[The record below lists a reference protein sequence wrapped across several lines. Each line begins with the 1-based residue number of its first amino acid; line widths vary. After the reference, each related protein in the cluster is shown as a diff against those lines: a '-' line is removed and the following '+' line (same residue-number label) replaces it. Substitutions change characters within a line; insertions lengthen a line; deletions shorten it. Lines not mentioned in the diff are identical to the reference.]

1 MPLDDRNYMRG
12 SHPPACTCVSCVARR
27 GGYQPGR
34 QVWRGRDITSRP
46 SGRTR
51 PEPANTVRPQGR
63 ARPNRAVV
71 PGPGRRKSGGK
82 LMKLVAVIVVAILL
96 WAGLGVWQDFQ
107 EQGNLGPERAVAVA
121 LNRVITIPSSV
132 VGLIAEMVNA
142 SNGRSSLP
150 GEERSQGVRE
160 RNRPETSPA
169 NSMSEPARE
178 LLVAPTEALLPAVLA
193 EPISERTLAPALE
206 PAVAV
211 TVVPEP
217 TAANVPPTVTPIPP
231 SSFAFLVNHPE
242 TGVEVALTR
251 EQFDEFLATGKMP
264 VTIGFDATPH
274 STASRPEPTLTSTLI
289 PAPTP
294 RPTLG
299 PVTQTHQVEEMARL
313 VHQLTNEERREHGL
327 GALEYDAKLA
337 SIAKFHSED
346 MADFGYFSHTNLAGE
361 SPTDRG
367 TRQGYDCRKDYG
379 SYFTFG
385 LAENI
390 FQGGLYGSTTN
401 LNGVLVSKD
410 WYTLEEIAEITVNGW
425 MNSPGHR
432 ANILDSSYD
441 KEGIGVAVSSDER
454 VYFTQN
460 FC

>member
-12 SHPPACTCVSCVARR
+12 NHPPACTCVSCVARR

-34 QVWRGRDITSRP
+34 QVWRGRDITSR
-46 SGRTR
+46 SAGRTQ
-51 PEPANTVRPQGR
+51 PEPANTVRRRGR
-63 ARPNRAVV
+63 ARPNRAAV
-71 PGPGRRKSGGK
+71 PGPGRRKFGGK
-82 LMKLVAVIVVAILL
+82 LKKLAAVIIVAILL
-96 WAGLGVWQDFQ
+96 WAGLGVWQDYQ
-107 EQGNLGPERAVAVA
+107 EQGNLEPERAVAVA
-121 LNRVITIPSSV
+121 LNRVISIPSSV
-132 VGLIAEMVNA
+132 AGLIAGMVNA
-142 SNGRSSLP
+142 SNGMSSLP
-150 GEERSQGVRE
+150 GEERSQGVHE
-160 RNRPETSPA
+160 RNRPEASPA

-178 LLVAPTEALLPAVLA
+178 LLEAPTEALLPAALA
-193 EPISERTLAPALE
+193 EQTSEQTLE

-217 TAANVPPTVTPIPP
+217 TAANVLPTVTPIPP

-264 VTIGFDATPH
+264 VTVGLKAPPH
-274 STASRPEPTLTSTLI
+274 STASRQEPNLTSTLI

-294 RPTLG
+294 RPTLAS
-299 PVTQTHQVEEMARL
+299 VTQTHQVEEMARL
-313 VHQLTNEERREHGL
+313 VHQLINEERREHGL
-327 GALEYDAKLA
+327 GVLEYDAKLA

-390 FQGGLYGSTTN
+390 HQGWLYGSTTY
-401 LNGVLVSKD
+401 LSGVLVSKD
-410 WYTLEEIAEITVNGW
+410 RHTLEEIAEIAVNGW

-454 VYFTQN
+454 VYFTQI